1 MGRYATRVMCYM
13 NNEHVG
19 ELVLSKQ
26 QIQEGVQIVA
36 KQLSAQFHNAVVISV
51 VPGES
56 YLRLI

>member
-1 MGRYATRVMCYM
+1 M